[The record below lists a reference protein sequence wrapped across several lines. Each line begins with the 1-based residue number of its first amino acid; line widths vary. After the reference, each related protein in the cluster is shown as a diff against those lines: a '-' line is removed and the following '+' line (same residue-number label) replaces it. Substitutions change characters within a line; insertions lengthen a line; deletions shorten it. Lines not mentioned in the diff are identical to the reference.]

1 MTSVGPQGSSVGEVT
16 ASLASTALSSGGSSG
31 QGDAPGSGSGSG
43 SGSAPSVGRGATRG
57 RRERADEYFLRTRP
71 EDLQSK
77 RGEGGSEITV
87 ASNYF
92 ELIAKPNWS
101 LLQYRVDMKPEV
113 DHTGVRKALLYAHK
127 EKLPKFIFDGTM
139 IFATKRFT
147 PDDRPLVLLSRRE
160 PDGPDVEIKVRLV
173 GEVQPTDYHYL
184 QFFNIVLRQV
194 GGLIS
199 MTRFL
204 CFGPRSDPWP
214 RRWRT

>member
-1 MTSVGPQGSSVGEVT
+1 MTSVGPQGSGSSVGEVT

-92 ELIAKPNWS
+92 ELIAKPNWR
-101 LLQYRVDMKPEV
+101 LLQYRVDMKPEI

-127 EKLPKFIFDGTM
+127 EKLPKILFDGTM
-139 IFATKRFT
+139 LFSTTRLS
-147 PDDRPLVLLSRRE
+147 PDDKPLILVSERST
-160 PDGPDVEIKVRLV
+160 DQTKVEIKVRLV
-173 GEVQPTDYHYL
+173 GEVQPTDYHYM

-194 GGLIS
+194 GCVPSSLI
-199 MTRFL
+199 
-204 CFGPRSDPWP
+204 
-214 RRWRT
+214 